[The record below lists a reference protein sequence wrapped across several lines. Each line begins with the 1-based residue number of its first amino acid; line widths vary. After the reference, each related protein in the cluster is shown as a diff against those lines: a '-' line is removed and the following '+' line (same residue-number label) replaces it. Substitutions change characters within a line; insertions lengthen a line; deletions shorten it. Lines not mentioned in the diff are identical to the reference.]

1 MKMVRSDRN
10 AKGNE
15 VTVVRMS
22 KWVRKKRE

>member
-10 AKGNE
+10 SKGNE